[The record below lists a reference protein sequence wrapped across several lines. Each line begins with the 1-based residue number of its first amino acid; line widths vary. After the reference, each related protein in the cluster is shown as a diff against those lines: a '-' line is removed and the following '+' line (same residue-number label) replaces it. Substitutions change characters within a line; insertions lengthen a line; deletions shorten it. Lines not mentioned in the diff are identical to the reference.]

1 MMSRTRGMEWE
12 GAVHT
17 LISPTFRAFLNFYC
31 MLAEYIFWG
40 GPGQLGAE
48 ALTMQT
54 SLSAH
59 SPCVQALPFPSA
71 LLILTPCREVG
82 QWGITVHRSPVIP
95 NFFSR
100 RLRVRREPLDG
111 MALSLGLCPG
121 DPDTRQSWHCGSWN
135 TGWRDHMTMEI
146 SHFLASSLHPCSA
159 GAPAGNAPPC
169 FPPAG
174 ISSTLQGEP
183 SIRPCLFRKL

>member
-17 LISPTFRAFLNFYC
+17 LISPTFHAFLNFYC
-31 MLAEYIFWG
+31 MLAEYIFGG

-71 LLILTPCREVG
+71 LLILTPCREAG

-121 DPDTRQSWHCGSWN
+121 DPERSVLSAKSAAFSGKAVAYGLWTPKSWH
-135 TGWRDHMTMEI
+135 
-146 SHFLASSLHPCSA
+146 
-159 GAPAGNAPPC
+159 
-169 FPPAG
+169 
-174 ISSTLQGEP
+174 STLFPEP
-183 SIRPCLFRKL
+183 PTDTSEFFVQS